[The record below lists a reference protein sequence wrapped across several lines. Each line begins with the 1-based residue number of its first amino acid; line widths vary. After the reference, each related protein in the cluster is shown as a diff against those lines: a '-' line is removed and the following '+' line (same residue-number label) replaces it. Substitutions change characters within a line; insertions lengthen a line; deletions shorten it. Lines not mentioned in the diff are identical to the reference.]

1 VATTSLNWMQ
11 PHEGNLVEFLFR
23 ARAYQ
28 AVPLGA

>member
-1 VATTSLNWMQ
+1 VPTSKLNWLQ

-28 AVPLGA
+28 EA